1 MESAVRFKE
10 GEYENIEIDN
20 DNDEDED
27 EDEITKKNHKNK

>member
-27 EDEITKKNHKNK
+27 EITKKNHKNK